1 MSGTPAVKGYIY
13 LDRYLG
19 VDMHFLNYKIHL
31 GYRKHKLGYCRS
43 VTIHIKILQSSLIDS
58 SLKPSNH
65 PIQILLVFA

>member
-31 GYRKHKLGYCRS
+31 GYGKHKLGYCRS
-43 VTIHIKILQSSLIDS
+43 VTIHIKILQSS
-58 SLKPSNH
+58 KKW
-65 PIQILLVFA
+65 